1 MKNLNLVY
9 SQLSWWITHTIQS
22 LKNGIFSS
30 SYWPRNVVVY
40 NAFKSKWGLF
50 WNVAWKWAFTR
61 ETTFS
66 WQQGVWRIVEEHRE
80 EGRESGLRS
89 SDRVGIV
96 FKLHLEQRTETLL
109 LILKA
114 AAACALAVMANK
126 KKGKSR
132 THIFLSSRPFHTYIT
147 HTHIH
152 IVHSRIFHATC
163 CNNDMAFVFAVP
175 GARYCQIHR
184 SRTSDGLAATIST
197 FVAHVLLLHRPHYLY
212 HPRGTYH

>member
-89 SDRVGIV
+89 SGRVGIV

-126 KKGKSR
+126 KKRGKISY
-132 THIFLSSRPFHTYIT
+132 THFPFVTALSYVHNT
-147 HTHIH
+147 HTHTY
-152 IVHSRIFHATC
+152 RA
-163 CNNDMAFVFAVP
+163 
-175 GARYCQIHR
+175 
-184 SRTSDGLAATIST
+184 LAN
-197 FVAHVLLLHRPHYLY
+197 FPCYLL
-212 HPRGTYH
+212 